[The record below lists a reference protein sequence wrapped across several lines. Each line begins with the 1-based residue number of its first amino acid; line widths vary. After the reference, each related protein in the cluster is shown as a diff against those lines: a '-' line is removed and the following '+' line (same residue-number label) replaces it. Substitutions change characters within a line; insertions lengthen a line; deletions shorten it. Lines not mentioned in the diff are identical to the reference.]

1 MASHPAVIATNIKE
15 PLTIQQVPTP
25 ELQHY
30 EIRVRIE
37 WVVSAP
43 LDVYQVDAGLM
54 AQFPQSLGD
63 SGVGTVVAAG
73 PGVKRL
79 QVGDRVLGFFF
90 HNEKEKGQ
98 QVYVT
103 APEHLFGK
111 VPSGISMLAAA
122 TVPTN
127 VSTAYLALTEKLK
140 LELPWPR
147 PSGFS
152 PRGPDGPIVI
162 WGGGSSV
169 GQYAIQLLH
178 HWGYKNVIATA
189 SPQHHEKLKVYGA
202 QHVVD
207 YREPNVVDSILE
219 IVNKSKL
226 SAPVRA
232 VDCVSSKSGSLQH
245 LARIASLPGSIVAA
259 VLPVVLRSPSD
270 PAGVQLSADV
280 EGEVSWAPGVE
291 VHSIVSYTFET
302 NPFLKDHLLPDIIPS
317 LLASGSLEP
326 NKYREIEGA
335 SLLQRARTA
344 LDVMRTGTVSGERL
358 VWRVWTAEEYPEYS

>member
-1 MASHPAVIATNIKE
+1 MASHPAVIATNVKE
-15 PLTIQQVPTP
+15 PLTIQRVPTP
-25 ELQHY
+25 ELQQN

-73 PGVKRL
+73 PGVKCL
-79 QVGDRVLGFFF
+79 QAGDQVFGFFF

-111 VPSGISMLAAA
+111 VPSGIAMPAAA

-127 VSTAYLALTEKLK
+127 VCTAYLTLTEKLN

-152 PRGPDGPIVI
+152 PKDPESPIII

-178 HWGYKNVIATA
+178 HWGYKNVITTA
-189 SPQHHEKLKVYGA
+189 SPQHHEKLRLYGA
-202 QHVVD
+202 QHVID
-207 YREPNVVDSILE
+207 YRESNVVDSILE
-219 IVNKSKL
+219 VVKKSKL
-226 SAPVRA
+226 SAPIRA
-232 VDCVSSKSGSLQH
+232 FDCVSSKSGSLQH
-245 LARIASLPGSIVAA
+245 VAKIASLPGSIIAA

-270 PAGVQLSADV
+270 PAGVQLSANV
-280 EGEVSWAPGVE
+280 EGEVSWAPGLE

-302 NPFLKDHLLPDIIPS
+302 NPFLKDHLLPDIIPA
-317 LLASGSLEP
+317 LLASGSLDP

-335 SLLQRARTA
+335 SLLQRASTA

-358 VWRVWTAEEYPEYS
+358 VWKVWTAEEYPEFV

>member
-1 MASHPAVIATNIKE
+1 MASATNIKE

-73 PGVKRL
+73 PGLKRL

-98 QVYVT
+98 QVYV
-103 APEHLFGK
+103 
-111 VPSGISMLAAA
+111 PSGISMPAAA

-127 VSTAYLALTEKLK
+127 VSTAHLALTEKLK

-152 PRGPDGPIVI
+152 PRNPDGPIVI

-189 SPQHHEKLKVYGA
+189 SPQHHEKLKVYGS

-207 YREPNVVDSILE
+207 YREPNVVNSILE

-232 VDCVSSKSGSLQH
+232 FDCVSSKSGSLQH
-245 LARIASLPGSIVAA
+245 LAKIASLPGSIVAA
-259 VLPVVLRSPSD
+259 VLSVVLQSPSD

-280 EGEVSWAPGVE
+280 EREVSWAPGVE
-291 VHSIVSYTFET
+291 FHSIVSYTFET
-302 NPFLKDHLLPDIIPS
+302 NPFLKDHLLSDIIPS

-335 SLLQRARTA
+335 SLLQRASTA
-344 LDVMRTGTVSGERL
+344 LDVMRTGAVSGERL
-358 VWRVWTAEEYPEYS
+358 VWKVWTAEEYPKFS